1 MVGTVG
7 EIQSIKGDT
16 SDKAVSIGCTEK
28 VTFEKELEG
37 VISGDMVEMYTK
49 QRLFM
54 VKFYSAPKNV

>member
-1 MVGTVG
+1 M
-7 EIQSIKGDT
+7 
-16 SDKAVSIGCTEK
+16 VSIGCTKK

-49 QRLFM
+49 QQLFM